1 MEYPDRVKAVTF
13 DVFGTV
19 VDWRS
24 SIARELN
31 LLGDEKEISID
42 GAEFARAW
50 RRLYQPS
57 MSKVRSGELPYERL
71 DVLHRRNLDK
81 VLEQYG
87 IDQLSEAEKVHLNQA
102 WHRLDPWPDVIEG
115 LVRLK
120 ERYIIGTL
128 SNGNVSLIVNMA
140 KHSGLPWDVVLGA
153 EIAGQYKPCA
163 EVYLRSAEILDLEP
177 GQCMLVAAHNAD
189 LLAASECGFR
199 TAFVAR
205 PTEYG
210 LDQTT
215 DLSADHEFDVI
226 ATDFVD
232 LARQLQA

>member
-31 LLGDEKEISID
+31 LLADEKEISID
-42 GAEFARAW
+42 GAEFASAW
-50 RRLYQPS
+50 RSLYQPS

-71 DVLHRRNLDK
+71 DVLHRRNLDR

-87 IDQLSEAEKVHLNQA
+87 IDQLSEPEKVHLNQA
-102 WHRLDPWPDVIEG
+102 WHRLDPWPDVVQG

-140 KHSGLPWDVVLGA
+140 KHSGLPWDCILSA
-153 EIAGQYKPCA
+153 DNFHHFKPDP
-163 EVYLRSAEILDLEP
+163 EVYLGAIELFGGVAD
-177 GQCMLVAAHNAD
+177 QVMLCAAHNGD
-189 LLAASECGFR
+189 RRLRPLIVEQTR
-199 TAFVAR
+199 THRLHHRSIPPKVWGRAGSGR
-205 PTEYG
+205 
-210 LDQTT
+210 
-215 DLSADHEFDVI
+215 
-226 ATDFVD
+226 
-232 LARQLQA
+232 

>member
-1 MEYPDRVKAVTF
+1 MENLGQLKAVTF

-24 SIARELN
+24 SIEREMN
-31 LLGDEKEISID
+31 LLGDEKGFSID
-42 GAEFARAW
+42 GAEFASAW
-50 RRLYQPS
+50 RSLYQPS
-57 MSKVRSGELPYERL
+57 MSKVRSGEVPFEPL
-71 DVLHRRNLDK
+71 DALHRKNLDT
-81 VLEQYG
+81 VLEQYN
-87 IDQLSEAEKVHLNQA
+87 IDQLSGPEKAYLNRV